1 MESKETSNLPSTDVK
16 KMSFFDY
23 LKRAINSKKE
33 IKKADKI
40 VEKLS
45 KIKEYD
51 VLSMSAFNHI
61 VENKLKEDK
70 TGLVIMSDIN
80 NLYEAN
86 KFASKKVVN
95 EEIKTMI
102 NQIKEKISEKNI
114 TDFEIGKLGDE
125 IYTYLPKQTEDVG
138 NKLVE
143 EFGDI
148 KINLLSLS
156 SGMSSNLEKG
166 LEFAKKEAE
175 DGMYQ
180 EKLEYKNNLL
190 MNFCKGDPDKV
201 VKYCIKKELI
211 KARIDLKELRDK
223 SQFMDFVNIYDRVVR
238 NLSIQD
244 ILKENE
250 KLDVVH
256 EKGKEEVIQE
266 ENKNKKLEQKYI
278 TEANI
283 KLGNV
288 PEDIKNKYVLAQFL
302 SRSPVD
308 GTVTSEY
315 FENFEK
321 ENLKNKKNIEVLGL
335 DISGLKFVN
344 DKYGHDEGD
353 KEIEKVLQ
361 NLNKTLN
368 ELNIKAYSDIV
379 VKGAGNAI
387 VVLPKIGD
395 EKKQNLINKIA
406 SIDSKLNVTCEIT
419 SSDNIEKD
427 LKEQNGVKIFEQLR
441 NVTENNLN
449 DRSFERKI
457 KDEKSVERLVGQIY
471 NNIFSNSIIKCTVDN
486 NFKTKN
492 EIINQI
498 NKSFFQEVKEASK
511 DSNIVFLDDIKKV
524 KEAKIEKR
532 LEESSRLKNETKKQ
546 EEIQ

>member
-1 MESKETSNLPSTDVK
+1 MKIKVGDRYMESKETSNLPSTDVR
-16 KMSFFDY
+16 KMNFFDY

-51 VLSMSAFNHI
+51 VLSMSAFKHI

-70 TGLVIMSDIN
+70 TGVVIMSDIN

-95 EEIKTMI
+95 EDIKTII

-138 NKLVE
+138 NKLLE
-143 EFGDI
+143 EFSNI

-166 LEFAKKEAE
+166 LELATKEAE
-175 DGMYQ
+175 EGMYQ
-180 EKLEYKNNLL
+180 DKLEYKNNLL

-211 KARIDLKELRDK
+211 KSRIDLKELRNK
-223 SQFMDFVNIYDRVVR
+223 SQLMEFVNIYDRVV
-238 NLSIQD
+238 NKISIDD

-250 KLDVVH
+250 NEIEKLNT
-256 EKGKEEVIQE
+256 E
-266 ENKNKKLEQKYI
+266 ENINKKLEQKYI
-278 TEANI
+278 TEANN

-288 PEDIKNKYVLAQFL
+288 QQDIKNKYVLAQFL
-302 SRSPVD
+302 SRSPVC

-321 ENLKNKKNIEVLGL
+321 ENLKNKKDIEVLGL

-353 KEIEKVLQ
+353 REIEKVLQ
-361 NLNKTLN
+361 NLRQSLN
-368 ELNIKAYSDIV
+368 EMNIKAYSDIV

-387 VVLPKIGD
+387 VVLPKTEDVIKQSLI
-395 EKKQNLINKIA
+395 KKIS
-406 SIDSKLNVTCEIT
+406 SIDSKLDVICEIST
-419 SSDNIEKD
+419 SDNIEEDSKG
-427 LKEQNGVKIFEQLR
+427 KNVIEIFEKLR
-441 NVTENNLN
+441 NITEDNLN
-449 DRSFERKI
+449 TRSFDRKI
-457 KDEKSVERLVGQIY
+457 KDEKSIERLVGQIH
-471 NNIFSNSIIKCTVDN
+471 NNIFSNSVIKCTLEN
-486 NFKTKN
+486 NLKTKE
-492 EIINQI
+492 EITNQI
-498 NKSFFQEVKEASK
+498 NKSFLQEVKEVSK
-511 DSNIVFLDDIKKV
+511 DSNIVFLDDIKKEKEINIKKESKNKDEV
-524 KEAKIEKR
+524 KDQKEMF
-532 LEESSRLKNETKKQ
+532 
-546 EEIQ
+546 